1 MKPLTSNA
9 LEVLNARYLLRN
21 AEGTISE
28 TPEALFRRAAREAA
42 STESITDNVTGV
54 AYWEEQFYELMS
66 GLYFLPNSPA
76 LMNAGTTINQLSA
89 CFVLPVED
97 GLDNIFKT
105 LKNTVLIQQSNGGT
119 GFNFSQLSARTGS
132 SIENQFSLNPL
143 ETIEIF
149 DSVVEKLKQRAKRAG
164 ANMAVLNVDHPDIL
178 DFINS
183 KNSQLAF
190 QNFNLS
196 VGITD
201 KFMEAVE
208 RDLNWDLKY
217 FKSDK
222 IIRSIRAV
230 DLWKEII
237 DSSWRCGDP
246 GLLFMDEI
254 ERKNPTPN
262 IGKLECTNPCGEVP
276 LLPYE
281 ACNLG
286 SVNLSKFVQ
295 EKTNGEKTISWDELA
310 EVVQKSVRLLD
321 NIITRSNYLLP
332 QIQETVYSNRKIGL
346 GVMGW
351 AEMLLLLEIPYN
363 SNNAI
368 ILADKLM
375 EFINKKAHEAS
386 HQLAIERGAFPNWK
400 KSIYGTKYP
409 LRNAT
414 CTSIAPTGS
423 IAIIANTSPSIEPLF
438 SLAFTRKGVLGNKT
452 LIEFNSILQQKLEQY
467 KLNSPALIDEI
478 KETGKLPKHKS
489 IPIALNELFLTAPE
503 ISPNIHIRHQNA
515 FQKHTDNAVS
525 KTINLSENATQDDVN
540 NLLRYAWKLKLKGIT
555 IYRQGSR
562 TAQIMNPGIEEMNP
576 NQCGSSFCV
585 D

>member
-9 LEVLNARYLLRN
+9 LEVLKARYFLRN

-28 TPEALFRRAAREAA
+28 TAEDLFRRVAKEIATAELAIGNSSNA
-42 STESITDNVTGV
+42 S
-54 AYWEEQFYELMS
+54 YWEEQFYELMS
-66 GLYFLPNSPA
+66 ELYFLPNSPA
-76 LMNAGTTINQLSA
+76 LMNSGTSINQLSA
-89 CFVLPVED
+89 CFVLPIEE
-97 GLDNIFKT
+97 GFDNIFNT
-105 LKNTVLIQQSNGGT
+105 LKDTILIQQSNGGT
-119 GFNFSQLSARTGS
+119 GFNFSKLSTRTGD
-132 SIENQFSLNPL
+132 SIENQFQLNPL

-149 DSVVEKLKQRAKRAG
+149 DAVVEKLKQRAKRAG

-183 KNSQLAF
+183 KNTELAF

-201 KFMEAVE
+201 KFMDAVE

-217 FKSDK
+217 FNSDK
-222 IIRSIRAV
+222 VIRSIRAV
-230 DLWKEII
+230 NLWKEIA

-246 GLLFMDEI
+246 GILFLDEI
-254 ERKNPTPN
+254 ERKNPTPS

-295 EKTNGEKTISWDELA
+295 EKINGEKVIAWNELGA
-310 EVVQKSVRLLD
+310 VVQKGVRLLD

-332 QIQETVYSNRKIGL
+332 QIQKTVYSNRKIGL

-363 SNNAI
+363 SNSAI
-368 ILADKLM
+368 ILAEQLM
-375 EFINKKAHEAS
+375 EFINKKAHDAS
-386 HQLAIERGAFPNWK
+386 CLLAAERGVFPNWGN
-400 KSIYGTKYP
+400 SIYHKKQP

-438 SLAFTRKGVLGNKT
+438 ALAFTRKGVLGNKT
-452 LIEFNSILQQKLEQY
+452 LTEFNSILLRKLEQH
-467 KLNSPALIDEI
+467 KLNSPTLLDEI
-478 KETGKLPKHKS
+478 KETGKLPKHKT
-489 IPIALNELFLTAPE
+489 IPSALNELFLTAPE
-503 ISPNIHIRHQNA
+503 ISPNVHIQHQNA

-525 KTINLSENATQDDVN
+525 KTINLPEFATKEDVN
-540 NLLRYAWKLKLKGIT
+540 DLFKHASKLNLKGIT

-562 TAQIMNPGIEEMNP
+562 TTQIINPGIERVDSNK
-576 NQCGSSFCV
+576 CGSSFCA